1 MIFVK
6 PIVLHFTSFDFLWKY
21 QLTANCELTLFF
33 LKQNVFIVNNLK
45 CEKGCLRVSAP
56 GNGSENLA

>member
-1 MIFVK
+1 M
-6 PIVLHFTSFDFLWKY
+6 LHFTSFDFLWKY

-33 LKQNVFIVNNLK
+33 LKQNGLIVNNLK
-45 CEKGCLRVSAP
+45 CEKGCLCISAP